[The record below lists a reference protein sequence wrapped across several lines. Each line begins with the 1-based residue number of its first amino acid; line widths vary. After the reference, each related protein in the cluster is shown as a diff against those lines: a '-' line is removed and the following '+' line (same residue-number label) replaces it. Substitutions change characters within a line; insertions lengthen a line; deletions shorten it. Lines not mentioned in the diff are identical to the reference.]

1 LTATATDLDLGD
13 NARLRY
19 VIGDVTARCATPGC
33 TDDVVKLHVDA
44 HSGQL
49 RAETV
54 LDRETHSQ
62 IDVIVLAID
71 HGIQPQTG
79 STIVEIVVDDVNDH
93 QPTFLSTGNSNGGG
107 GGGGGGGAME
117 WAVVEN
123 SSVGAVVGRLRA
135 VDGDATPPNNRV
147 SYYFRSAD
155 GMSGAKFAVD
165 SGTGEVRVVAPLDR
179 EVVASYALT
188 AVAVDGGREGGLSA
202 AQSLIIRVLDTNDNR
217 PTFVFPTPLN
227 NTVAV

>member
-1 LTATATDLDLGD
+1 MQWQAACRDCAGQRDAFTDRRHRAGHRPRHPAADRKHYL
-13 NARLRY
+13 RLE
-19 VIGDVTARCATPGC
+19 VALP
-33 TDDVVKLHVDA
+33 
-44 HSGQL
+44 
-49 RAETV
+49 
-54 LDRETHSQ
+54 
-62 IDVIVLAID
+62 
-71 HGIQPQTG
+71 PQTG

-93 QPTFLSTGNSNGGG
+93 QPTFLSTGNSNG